1 MSQTT
6 PTGPVGPQLPG
17 GIRHQMVLW
26 LNQGGVL
33 QPLLEHLHLR
43 ETVSTA
49 LEAVHGEETTVV
61 ESGRLVEVL
70 ALNRLM
76 APRPLY
82 RVGEW
87 LQGSVLAHRLGLDPA
102 HANDARLGRL
112 LDALDALDG
121 VSATIWPQL
130 VAQALG
136 LGGSD
141 LAAVYD
147 DSPSFYFEGAY
158 ADVPE
163 ITYGYSRDHRPDTQ
177 QMEVGLTVTA
187 TDGLPLAYR
196 VLAGNT
202 ADATTPVDNLHL
214 LQTLVAQAAPDAPF
228 PLVIS
233 DRALLSLA
241 TLAAYE
247 AAGVRYLGPLP
258 DSALTAP

>member
-6 PTGPVGPQLPG
+6 PTDPIGPQLPG

-26 LNQGGVL
+26 LNQVGVL

-70 ALNRLM
+70 VLNRLM

-102 HANDARLGRL
+102 QANDARLGRL
-112 LDALDALDG
+112 LDALDG

-136 LGGSD
+136 LGGERS
-141 LAAVYD
+141 
-147 DSPSFYFEGAY
+147 G
-158 ADVPE
+158 
-163 ITYGYSRDHRPDTQ
+163 G
-177 QMEVGLTVTA
+177 G
-187 TDGLPLAYR
+187 
-196 VLAGNT
+196 VLRHYL
-202 ADATTPVDNLHL
+202 VL
-214 LQTLVAQAAPDAPF
+214 L
-228 PLVIS
+228 
-233 DRALLSLA
+233 
-241 TLAAYE
+241 
-247 AAGVRYLGPLP
+247 
-258 DSALTAP
+258 